1 MDHELSNA
9 VPDVLK
15 RLLVKILCYLEVG
28 GKISKFSSFWGPLL
42 VLYKERIQKDENF
55 MILPPTSR

>member
-28 GKISKFSSFWGPLL
+28 QNLEIFIFLEPFL
-42 VLYKERIQKDENF
+42 VLYKERLQKDENF